1 MAIVQELPRNM
12 SSSDEES
19 MASLR
24 RASFRRVE
32 KLVAEAQSDEFRAAR
47 RAGDNKNDAAGG
59 EAKKDKNL
67 SMEIKNYQRKTMLN
81 GIDQIELLDDVY
93 ELVKQAEAQGVNPN
107 IVSNFKGKEILDSLH
122 DLKKEYD
129 KEYFQR

>member
-1 MAIVQELPRNM
+1 M
-12 SSSDEES
+12 
-19 MASLR
+19 
-24 RASFRRVE
+24 
-32 KLVAEAQSDEFRAAR
+32 
-47 RAGDNKNDAAGG
+47 
-59 EAKKDKNL
+59 
-67 SMEIKNYQRKTMLN
+67 
-81 GIDQIELLDDVY
+81 LDDVY